1 MCQGISVDHMW
12 NKGETCKI
20 VCTQPRR
27 ISATSGVK
35 SVNLMK
41 YLYNIFLHSLLM
53 IVFLHKQLLREFHLK
68 EVKALE
74 ILLAIRYYISMVI
87 CILRSCFSSIF
98 L

>member
-68 EVKALE
+68 EVKALS
-74 ILLAIRYYISMVI
+74 IRYYISMVI